1 MKVYIVQEVTI
12 KPVYNFRFVCGVF
25 KNYEDA
31 IRYAAVS
38 EMEMRDWEENLDFYK
53 EEIKNDNDLFYSITE
68 RTLT

>member
-1 MKVYIVQEVTI
+1 MKVYIVQEGTI
-12 KPVYNFRFVCGVF
+12 KPVYNLGFVCGVF

>member
-1 MKVYIVQEVTI
+1 MKVYIVQEGTI
-12 KPVYNFRFVCGVF
+12 KPVYDLGFVCGVF

-38 EMEMRDWEENLDFYK
+38 EMEARNWEENLDFYK
-53 EEIKNDNDLFYSITE
+53 EEIKNDNGLFYSITE

>member
-1 MKVYIVQEVTI
+1 MQVYIVQEGTI
-12 KPVYNFRFVCGVF
+12 KPVYDLGFVCGVF

-38 EMEMRDWEENLDFYK
+38 EMEARNWEENLDFYK
-53 EEIKNDNDLFYSITE
+53 EEIKNDNGLFYSITE

>member
-1 MKVYIVQEVTI
+1 MKVYIVQEGTI
-12 KPVYNFRFVCGVF
+12 KPVYKLGFVCGVF